1 MPDYPSRAEALKLF
15 FEYTKTESLR
25 KHGLAVEQVMRKLAQ
40 KYGED
45 EELWGITG
53 LLHDFDYEKFP
64 TAEEHPYKGN
74 EILKAKGYP
83 REMLDAIMGHAD
95 YTGIARES
103 LLAKALFSCDELSG
117 FMFAVTY
124 VRPSKAVADV
134 KVKSVTK
141 KLKDRSFAA
150 KVSRADVEK
159 GIVELGVDRAQH
171 IQFVIDAMK
180 EKAEELGLA
189 GGSEH
194 GAKSQE
200 QRA

>member
-15 FEYTKTESLR
+15 FDYTKTESLR

-64 TAEEHPYKGN
+64 TADEHPYKGN

-95 YTGIARES
+95 YSGVPRES

-124 VRPSKAVADV
+124 VRPSRAVADV

-150 KVSRADVEK
+150 KVSREEVEK
-159 GIVELGVDRAQH
+159 GIAELGVDRAEH
-171 IQFVIDAMK
+171 IQFVIDALK
-180 EKAEELGLA
+180 EKAAELGLA
-189 GGSEH
+189 GRE
-194 GAKSQE
+194 
-200 QRA
+200 

>member
-15 FEYTKTESLR
+15 FDYTKTESLR

-64 TAEEHPYKGN
+64 TADEHPYKGN

-95 YTGIARES
+95 YSGVPRES

-124 VRPSKAVADV
+124 VRPSRAVADV

-150 KVSRADVEK
+150 KVSREEVEK
-159 GIVELGVDRAQH
+159 GIAELGVDRAEH
-171 IQFVIDAMK
+171 IQFVIDALK
-180 EKAEELGLA
+180 EKAAELGLA
-189 GGSEH
+189 GWE
-194 GAKSQE
+194 
-200 QRA
+200 

>member
-15 FEYTKTESLR
+15 FDYTKTESLR

-64 TAEEHPYKGN
+64 TADEHPYKGN
-74 EILKAKGYP
+74 EILKVKGYP

-95 YTGIARES
+95 YSGVPRES

-124 VRPSKAVADV
+124 VRPSRAVADV

-150 KVSRADVEK
+150 KVNREEVEK
-159 GIVELGVDRAQH
+159 GIAELGVDRAEH
-171 IQFVIDAMK
+171 IQFVNDALK
-180 EKAEELGLA
+180 EKPAERVCRA
-189 GGSEH
+189 G
-194 GAKSQE
+194 
-200 QRA
+200 RPRR

>member
-95 YTGIARES
+95 YSGVPRES

-124 VRPSKAVADV
+124 VRPSKAIVDV

-150 KVSRADVEK
+150 KVSREDVEK
-159 GIVELGVDRAQH
+159 GIVELGVDRAEH
-171 IQFVIDAMK
+171 IQFVIDALK
-180 EKAEELGLA
+180 EKAAELGLA
-189 GGSEH
+189 GGE
-194 GAKSQE
+194 
-200 QRA
+200 